1 MTEEYM
7 TSAELTQEISEL
19 KMRLALQIEYEKEL
33 EAVLK
38 EASVQ
43 DTDDVQME
51 EMHRQTLQQIDKAYS
66 EVKKT
71 KKKQYNGRRAGK
83 LILIAATLLIVS
95 ISSAFATMRMVQVGI
110 LKLKMQRYQAYST
123 FEFVPAGETLEV
135 PEVWEGDFYP
145 TYIPAGYHLMDA
157 SCISVGYVDENGR
170 RLTIFEDTK
179 DNRMNLDT
187 ENATISYG
195 RINGYKATLIEK
207 NGWVTIIWSNNIKL
221 FMVDM
226 QGEKDT
232 AIRIAESFI
241 YMN

>member
-95 ISSAFATMRMVQVGI
+95 ISSAFATMRMV
-110 LKLKMQRYQAYST
+110 
-123 FEFVPAGETLEV
+123 
-135 PEVWEGDFYP
+135 
-145 TYIPAGYHLMDA
+145 
-157 SCISVGYVDENGR
+157 
-170 RLTIFEDTK
+170 
-179 DNRMNLDT
+179 
-187 ENATISYG
+187 
-195 RINGYKATLIEK
+195 
-207 NGWVTIIWSNNIKL
+207 
-221 FMVDM
+221 
-226 QGEKDT
+226 
-232 AIRIAESFI
+232 
-241 YMN
+241 